1 MLGHNHKGYLV
12 VLGQLWAVLVG
23 TSRYLVSKGRCSS
36 VFGGTES
43 VLGGTGWYLLVLGR
57 DLQDSC
63 FSRILGNFFHFHFSL
78 SIWSRFNFTFTS
90 RKRVKGSYFSLFT
103 SR

>member
-36 VFGGTES
+36 VFGGTVATSTTVAEVVRALVPGTGS
-43 VLGGTGWYLLVLGR
+43 ALGGTCWYLVVLGQYKLVLFGTR
-57 DLQDSC
+57 C
-63 FSRILGNFFHFHFSL
+63 
-78 SIWSRFNFTFTS
+78 
-90 RKRVKGSYFSLFT
+90 
-103 SR
+103 